1 MSRLLFRCN
10 RKNDNADNGKSR
22 LNWWQNRPPRAQKTE
37 FSHSPALTSKF
48 FFIFSILLWFF
59 WFLLSDHTRLHSFRC
74 SNPTYQHHP
83 PISYPIV
90 VTITMG
96 SDDNTSLLKSS
107 DVPLSPKSNVAGS
120 KLRFG
125 VLLKEMAGGEAS
137 PNHNPE
143 LEALKVRYQK
153 MCKQLKVLGKALVHR
168 HAALVSTAKA
178 RREVCTR
185 ETTKRHTHQ
194 NYHHCGDDS
203 FFGAVLSLV

>member
-1 MSRLLFRCN
+1 
-10 RKNDNADNGKSR
+10 
-22 LNWWQNRPPRAQKTE
+22 
-37 FSHSPALTSKF
+37 
-48 FFIFSILLWFF
+48 
-59 WFLLSDHTRLHSFRC
+59 
-74 SNPTYQHHP
+74 
-83 PISYPIV
+83 
-90 VTITMG
+90 MG

-178 RREVCTR
+178 RREVCVYQR
-185 ETTKRHTHQ
+185 DNTTAH
-194 NYHHCGDDS
+194 S
-203 FFGAVLSLV
+203 SELSSLW